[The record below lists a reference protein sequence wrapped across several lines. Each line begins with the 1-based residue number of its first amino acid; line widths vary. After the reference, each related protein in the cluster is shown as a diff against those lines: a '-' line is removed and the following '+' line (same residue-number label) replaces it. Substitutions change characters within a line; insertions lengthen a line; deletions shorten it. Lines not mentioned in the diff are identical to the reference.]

1 MKQMRRNLFNLFK
14 VPGMRRANEERAMAH
29 VGFDRRDRWFLIVL
43 GAIYMVNFVDRT
55 IIAVVGESIRRDLR
69 LSDLQLGMLGGLAFS
84 LFYAVLGIP
93 LARLAERFNRVRL
106 IAAATIL
113 WSIMTAL
120 CGAAGGYVPLLLC
133 RMGVGVGEAGFTPA
147 LVSMISDRFDVGRRA
162 LVFSLI
168 ALGAPL
174 GSAIAAVG
182 GSAIAQ
188 AFGWRWTMVAVGA
201 PGLILAALLFITVRE
216 PERQG
221 AGERSDTPPFKEVLR
236 RVGRSPAFLHLTC
249 GSGLVGLVGF
259 GTNLFLIPLLVRR
272 FGLPLP
278 QAGLIFA
285 LSFSL
290 ATMVGQ
296 VIGGNAAG
304 RLIRHDI
311 RWAAW
316 APAVTV
322 GLALPLYCVA
332 LFQSDW
338 RWLVGFLFGA
348 TALLYAFTPAV
359 MTVTQTLVEPR
370 MRASA
375 AALHAFGQTVA
386 GLGLGSVA
394 LGYLS
399 DVLASYQF
407 SGDYSAVCVRHAA
420 STVDD
425 SCLVASAAG
434 LQQSML
440 ISASVLAIA
449 VVNYVMAARSLPG
462 ELAKS

>member
-1 MKQMRRNLFNLFK
+1 
-14 VPGMRRANEERAMAH
+14 MARS
-29 VGFDRRDRWFLIVL
+29 GFERRDRWFLFLL

-55 IIAVVGESIRRDLR
+55 ILAVVGEAIRHDLR

-93 LARLAERFNRVRL
+93 LARLAERFNRIRL

-120 CGAAGGYVPLLLC
+120 CGSASGYIFLLLC

-174 GSAIAAVG
+174 GSAIAAVV
-182 GSAIAQ
+182 GSVIAQ
-188 AFGWRWTMVAVGA
+188 AFGWRLTMVAVGA
-201 PGLILAALLFITVRE
+201 PGLLLAALLMSTISE
-216 PERQG
+216 PERVG
-221 AGERSDTPPFKEVLR
+221 AGDRADTPPLKEVLR

-290 ATMVGQ
+290 ATMLGQ
-296 VIGGNAAG
+296 VVGGNAAS
-304 RLIRHDI
+304 RLIREDI
-311 RWAAW
+311 RWGAW
-316 APAVTV
+316 APAITV
-322 GLALPLYCVA
+322 ALALPLYIVA
-332 LFQSDW
+332 LCQSDW
-338 RWLVGFLFGA
+338 RFLVGFLFAA

-386 GLGLGSVA
+386 GLGLGSVI

-399 DVLASYQF
+399 DVLASYNF
-407 SGDYSAVCVRHAA
+407 PGNYSEVCLGRDASRVAHGCLAA
-420 STVDD
+420 SAD
-425 SCLVASAAG
+425 G

-440 ISASVLAIA
+440 LAASVLAIA
-449 VVNYVMAARSLPG
+449 VVNYLIAARSL
-462 ELAKS
+462 K

>member
-1 MKQMRRNLFNLFK
+1 
-14 VPGMRRANEERAMAH
+14 MA
-29 VGFDRRDRWFLIVL
+29 VSGFAPKDRWFLALL
-43 GAIYMVNFVDRT
+43 GAIFMINFVDRT
-55 IIAVVGESIRRDLR
+55 IIAVVGEAIRRDLQ
-69 LSDLQLGMLGGLAFS
+69 LSDLQLGMMGGLAFS

-106 IAAATIL
+106 IVVVTIL
-113 WSIMTAL
+113 WSMMTAL
-120 CGAAGGYVPLLLC
+120 CGAAGGYLQLLLC

-147 LVSMISDRFDVGRRA
+147 LVSMISDRFPVGRRA

-174 GSAIAAVG
+174 GSAIAAVA
-182 GSAIAQ
+182 GSEIAQ

-201 PGLILAALLFITVRE
+201 PGLVLALLLFGTIPE
-216 PERQG
+216 PERKD
-221 AGERSDTPPFKEVLR
+221 AGERAQTPPFGEVLR
-236 RVGRSPAFLHLTC
+236 RLGRSPSFLHLTC

-272 FGLPLP
+272 FGLPLS

-285 LSFSL
+285 MSFSL

-296 VIGGNAAG
+296 VVGGNVAS
-304 RLIRHDI
+304 RLIERDI
-311 RWAAW
+311 RWGAW
-316 APAVTV
+316 APAATV
-322 GLALPLYCVA
+322 GLALPLYLLA
-332 LFQSDW
+332 LYQSDW
-338 RWLVGFLFGA
+338 RVLVGFLFMA

-386 GLGLGSVA
+386 GLGIGSVA

-399 DVLASYQF
+399 DLLADYHF
-407 SGDYSAVCVRHAA
+407 SGDYAATCLGQHAA
-420 STVDD
+420 AVPAQ
-425 SCLVASAAG
+425 CLVASATG

-440 ISASVLAIA
+440 ISASVLAVA
-449 VVNYVMAARSLPG
+449 VANYLAAGKNLLRES
-462 ELAKS
+462 AVA